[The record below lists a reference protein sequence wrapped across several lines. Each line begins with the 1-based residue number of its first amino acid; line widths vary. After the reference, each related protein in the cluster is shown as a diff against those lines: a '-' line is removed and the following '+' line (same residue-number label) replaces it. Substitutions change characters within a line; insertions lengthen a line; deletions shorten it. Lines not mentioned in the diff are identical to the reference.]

1 LVGVVLDML
10 MGILSE
16 VGFKVGFVNWDILF
30 LPFFAA
36 EEEVNILVMPFLFH
50 RGVQTT
56 PLDVDVDDDSGVIS
70 VVGGVLCLLVGDVDG
85 CGLPDAP
92 PARSR

>member
-1 LVGVVLDML
+1 MD
-10 MGILSE
+10 ILSE

-36 EEEVNILVMPFLFH
+36 EEEVNIRAMPFLFH

-56 PLDVDVDDDSGVIS
+56 LLDVDDDSGVIS

-85 CGLPDAP
+85 CGLPDGP